1 MKGLIIE
8 RHNEAGRMILEQLK
22 NGSQGACEFVADVGS
37 QDKMAGYDTPGS
49 RVPDW
54 LLDDRDL
61 PEGPAQRAKLRPDIL
76 MITPAEQGMPIDGP
90 RKVTLLE
97 VGYCSDTRY
106 KEKLAEKLQQHQT
119 LKQLL
124 VANRH
129 KVRVAPIIL
138 GSMGSVFKS
147 NEREIMTLGASRTE
161 CQHLLVKLSEHAVR
175 NLFYW

>member
-1 MKGLIIE
+1 
-8 RHNEAGRMILEQLK
+8 MILEQLK
-22 NGSQGACEFVADVGS
+22 NGSQGACKFVADVGS

-61 PEGPAQRAKLRPDIL
+61 PEGPGQRAKLRPDIL

-106 KEKLAEKLQQHQT
+106 KEKHAEKLQQHQT

-124 VANRH
+124 VCQRAQGEG
-129 KVRVAPIIL
+129 
-138 GSMGSVFKS
+138 GSHHTRQYGLNIQEQRARDHVSG
-147 NEREIMTLGASRTE
+147 REP
-161 CQHLLVKLSEHAVR
+161 H
-175 NLFYW
+175 